1 MTVTLD
7 YDFAIRLIINTVAIF
22 VLVRFCYFTFSR
34 HRAYA
39 SSFILFG
46 TGVFLVTSQLASL
59 DISMGFAFGLF
70 AIFSMLRY
78 RTESIT
84 IKEMTYLFLVIAI
97 ALLSGVGT
105 MSHLELVVLVSI
117 MCLLAYL
124 TELNLLL
131 PDLDEYTVEYE
142 KIENI
147 VPARREE
154 LLADLQQ
161 RLGQDVR
168 EVEIVSV
175 DFLRDTALLKVQF
188 VPQSP
193 P

>member
-1 MTVTLD
+1 MTVSLS
-7 YDFAIRLIINTVAIF
+7 YDFVIRLIINMAAIF
-22 VLVRFCYFTFSR
+22 VLVRFCYFKFSQ

-46 TGVFLVTSQLASL
+46 MGVFLVISQLASL

-84 IKEMTYLFLVIAI
+84 IKEMTYLFLVISM

-105 MSHLELVVLVSI
+105 MSHLDLVVLMSI
-117 MCLLAYL
+117 ICVLAYVSE
-124 TELNLLL
+124 TTLLL
-131 PDLDEYTVEYE
+131 PNLEEHTVDYE

-147 VPARREE
+147 VPHRRQE
-154 LLADLQQ
+154 LLEDLRE
-161 RLGQDVR
+161 RLGQDIR
-168 EVEIVSV
+168 GVEIESV
-175 DFLRDTALLKVQF
+175 DFLRDTARLKVQF
-188 VPQSP
+188 VPRNAE
-193 P
+193 

>member
-1 MTVTLD
+1 MTVSLS
-7 YDFAIRLIINTVAIF
+7 YDFVIRLIINMAALF
-22 VLVRFCYFTFSR
+22 VLVRFCYFKFSQ

-46 TGVFLVTSQLASL
+46 MGVFLVISQLASL

-84 IKEMTYLFLVIAI
+84 IKEMTYLFLVISM

-105 MSHLELVVLVSI
+105 MSHLDLVVLMSI
-117 MCLLAYL
+117 ICVLAYVSE
-124 TELNLLL
+124 TTLLL
-131 PDLDEYTVEYE
+131 PNLEEHTVDYE

-147 VPARREE
+147 VPHRRQE
-154 LLADLQQ
+154 LLEDLRE
-161 RLGQDVR
+161 RLGQDIR
-168 EVEIVSV
+168 GVEIESV
-175 DFLRDTALLKVQF
+175 DFLRDTARLKVQF
-188 VPQSP
+188 VPRNAE
-193 P
+193 